1 MGQDKC
7 HVMHRQ
13 GGWFVGG
20 VVMAYGMGMAGSRGM
35 LRRTLYETTLYQPYT
50 AVAMVGA
57 LLMAVGFFAFLAN
70 IITTPGLTNVLSLF
84 VPEKWLAWR

>member
-1 MGQDKC
+1 
-7 HVMHRQ
+7 
-13 GGWFVGG
+13 
-20 VVMAYGMGMAGSRGM
+20 
-35 LRRTLYETTLYQPYT
+35 
-50 AVAMVGA
+50 MVGA